1 MATFSSLV
9 NFCVVS
15 FAVGF
20 GSAAVKGK
28 KKVNNRRKIQNVSKK
43 ANRVVH
49 KKSVKHYPQ
58 CSLKVRKVQL
68 MKAAWL
74 AKVEFYKVKPVLIE
88 KPVLR
93 KPLPALERPV
103 VRVVVKKEAIKQ
115 HALPSIVGA
124 LKETRK
130 PYIGKKRNVVGKKY
144 KQPTNKIRKSKSE
157 AKKASGKKCLPA
169 TFLNSP
175 PSGNYNK
182 LIELAKSLGYN
193 ITHYNSISSIGWV
206 DFGTKN
212 IVLNTGGDLIE
223 YVLCHELVHIG
234 VNLGLINP
242 DIKSYESILSNKV
255 KALGNDYWKQVK
267 QDYKEEEKKE
277 ERAAAYL
284 MWMPEFVLSLFTS
297 SASGE
302 APKESA
308 EGDISTTNS
317 SQGKAV
323 MPKSK
328 KFADLFLSY
337 ENAQTT
343 VFQTAELNKVALEVF
358 GVLDAQADL
367 QLWDLLWLGV
377 EIDDEGQKNLFFNSH
392 KQIIAVSK
400 VIAAFT
406 ELGVSIFPKEVFKE
420 DIEIFLLGEFTNEAQ
435 LRAVVRYAIE
445 NGHADK
451 LYRPTGSGD
460 LIVDLKEKG
469 KVTITELS
477 LEESTKVVGVNY
489 LDNGI
494 AEEEVEF
501 KKSFGL
507 DNSLNTMS
515 ILDALGK
522 CSNDSELAAFVT
534 YFGNFKHIEE
544 LKYQLTPTYAQMTY
558 GHLEVD
564 FSELTLTTSREF
576 FIRSNAFIVG
586 YGEITGAMLLGLIL
600 ITITGGNDSFWEQSY
615 LDAYLN
621 TITAAEEEQDVY
633 GQEMNDS
640 QQLRVVRENSV
651 AILGTEAYFMK
662 YPYIQLKNNNDAGGV
677 NLVAHYYL
685 QRQIPFFVDK
695 VVLKRVVLGAGV
707 TALYAAFDFVLGIL
721 KTILDVA
728 KPGKLFTRAY
738 QTLCTAA
745 EAGLR
750 ELQKYAVDYID
761 ANLVLRHYY
770 QDGKTLDITIK
781 GESAVTITGDA
792 NFLINGSGVGLT
804 WKVWSAS
811 VKKTLRDSFN
821 AMSLKEGETLQDV
834 KAELIDALTKVT
846 EDTTVRRSG
855 ECLLEFRGRQLLSY
869 KGLNQYFVTA
879 AKWGSS
885 FKVRE
890 LGTSKTLQITYTVVY
905 FYDDKEPKVRGL
917 GQKTVLKYAPKTG
930 ATVWNSNN
938 EEVKTDTL
946 LGSECLKGNASRLVQ
961 FAEFC
966 RLCIEKLGG
975 THEDGKVAL
984 IGGHHP
990 LAMEAVEAPELTLV
1004 NGEWTWTGNRTIQS
1018 LDDINTPFYQWWGWA
1033 TETYYLTDIM
1043 VTYKFLWLLLGRAE
1057 LQQEWDGKLNIP
1069 QDLLDRALNHPANSK
1084 VKLLNATTG
1093 KHTNS
1098 LREAEQTTGYIC
1110 VEEEFSGI
1118 RSNFIFQLELASI
1131 RECSNAG
1138 QSSTIQQ
1145 VASVYAANPILG
1157 EALADGIYAK
1167 EIDKDGNV
1175 TKLGYKS
1182 IEQEDAVLGLIA
1194 MAQNDLSVKAIG
1206 SEFKSTSQLTNWTLK
1221 DLATWNNS
1229 IFNSGVNAMY
1239 PANSDPYLAFFD
1251 SNVGKKFKPVTLVN
1265 RVGLFD
1271 AKAGQTKFTFVQAME
1286 GSAQNYTM
1294 NVGSGYNVSSV
1305 ASCMAA
1311 LARYSFVTGV
1321 NNNQPLSTL
1330 KAITEEIKLWGW
1342 VNGLA
1347 WKTLYENAWLASYND
1362 KGAKLAKML
1371 NEYRKG
1377 SVRDAF
1383 GNITV
1388 TKEQVI
1394 ANLKAVLCEVEGI
1407 PTTQVKDAWVS
1418 KLLWSYRVARAL
1430 SPVERKEKGVDAAL
1444 YDLNLDKEEDI
1455 KYIAICGAFR
1465 RCDQGRFSNNE
1476 ELLGNDGEKGYGQ
1489 SIWSLLKYVWDEAND
1504 LLPNWLKRK
1513 LYKAMKVQLL
1523 LDEGKKVS
1531 DNKGGE
1537 NNYNLPD
1544 YLLDNAAVDDQ
1555 GRLITGCLTSA
1566 KTLEL
1571 MGVPSIRFD
1580 YACMDSSH
1588 NIEIPV
1594 KVGKKWL
1601 FQPNSPKE
1609 VQGAFEHYIL
1619 YCPLKQVIDEENGE
1633 VISLVMDDEVKGGK
1647 KFKLG
1652 NDICWVWRRNLTA
1665 KEVIQKAALRYPN
1678 GAQIIGEEVQ
1688 GIESSLLIDFDD
1700 VLKTGAF
1707 TRSGAATGFAL
1718 TLANFL
1724 VTISKPSVSGAQL
1737 RVEADFKKYGR
1748 NQIAGLQGQ
1757 LREMQR
1763 AGIIKR
1769 VGKTA
1774 PTKQALKVQSTH
1786 TAPYLYTEW
1795 GTIPVFL
1802 INPLDDI
1809 VLEGGYKTGDFVSI
1823 SRTPMIAKCYGVI
1836 VLSWDVAIGHLDV
1849 CGLMF
1854 ATSNR
1859 GDGDGDPVDLTKE
1872 NGCISRKDLINYL
1885 GHDTAIYLR
1894 ISYRGVKIC

>member
-1 MATFSSLV
+1 M
-9 NFCVVS
+9 
-15 FAVGF
+15 
-20 GSAAVKGK
+20 
-28 KKVNNRRKIQNVSKK
+28 
-43 ANRVVH
+43 
-49 KKSVKHYPQ
+49 
-58 CSLKVRKVQL
+58 
-68 MKAAWL
+68 
-74 AKVEFYKVKPVLIE
+74 
-88 KPVLR
+88 
-93 KPLPALERPV
+93 
-103 VRVVVKKEAIKQ
+103 
-115 HALPSIVGA
+115 
-124 LKETRK
+124 
-130 PYIGKKRNVVGKKY
+130 
-144 KQPTNKIRKSKSE
+144 
-157 AKKASGKKCLPA
+157 
-169 TFLNSP
+169 
-175 PSGNYNK
+175 
-182 LIELAKSLGYN
+182 
-193 ITHYNSISSIGWV
+193 
-206 DFGTKN
+206 
-212 IVLNTGGDLIE
+212 
-223 YVLCHELVHIG
+223 
-234 VNLGLINP
+234 
-242 DIKSYESILSNKV
+242 
-255 KALGNDYWKQVK
+255 
-267 QDYKEEEKKE
+267 
-277 ERAAAYL
+277 
-284 MWMPEFVLSLFTS
+284 
-297 SASGE
+297 
-302 APKESA
+302 
-308 EGDISTTNS
+308 
-317 SQGKAV
+317 
-323 MPKSK
+323 
-328 KFADLFLSY
+328 FADLFSTY
-337 ENAQTT
+337 EAAKAT
-343 VFQTAELNKVALEVF
+343 VFKTEELNELAMQVF
-358 GVLDAQADL
+358 GELDTQADL
-367 QLWDLLWLGV
+367 QLWDLLWLGI
-377 EIDDEGQKNLFFNSH
+377 EIDDEGQKNLFFHSH
-392 KQIIAVSK
+392 EQIIAVSK
-400 VIAAFT
+400 VIAGYT
-406 ELGVSIFPKEVFKE
+406 ELGVSIFPKEVFKD
-420 DIEIFLLGEFTNEAQ
+420 DIEIFKLGEFTNEAQ
-435 LRAVVRYAIE
+435 LRAVVRYAID
-445 NGHADK
+445 NSYGDK

-460 LIVDLKEKG
+460 LIVDLKERG

-477 LEESTKVVGVNY
+477 LEESVNITGVNY
-489 LDNGI
+489 LDNGV
-494 AEEEVEF
+494 AEEQFEF

-507 DNSLNTMS
+507 DNSLNTVS
-515 ILDALGK
+515 ILNALATCG
-522 CSNDSELAAFVT
+522 NDSELATFVT

-564 FSELTLTTSREF
+564 FSELTLNTSREF
-576 FIRSNAFIVG
+576 SIRSNAFIVG

-600 ITITGGNDSFWEQSY
+600 ITITGGNDSFWGQSY

-695 VVLKRVVLGAGV
+695 VALKRVVLGAGV
-707 TALYAAFDFVLGIL
+707 TALYAAFDFGLGIL

-745 EAGLR
+745 EAGLK
-750 ELQKYAVDYID
+750 ELQDYANDYVD

-770 QDGKTLDITIK
+770 PSGDTLDITIK
-781 GESAVTITGDA
+781 GESAITITGDA

-804 WKVWSAS
+804 WKPWSAS

-821 AMSLKEGETLQDV
+821 AMSLREGETLQDV
-834 KAELIDALTKVT
+834 KAELMDALTKVT

-855 ECLLEFRGRQLLSY
+855 ECLLDFRGRQLLSY
-869 KGLNQYFVTA
+869 KGLNQNFVTA
-879 AKWGSS
+879 AKWGAS
-885 FKVRE
+885 FEVRE

-930 ATVWNSNN
+930 ATVWNANN
-938 EEVKTDTL
+938 EEVQTDVL
-946 LGSECLKGNASRLVQ
+946 LGSECLKGNASRVIQ
-961 FAEFC
+961 FGEFC
-966 RLCIEKLGG
+966 KLCIEKLGG
-975 THEDGKVAL
+975 TREDGKVAL
-984 IGGHHP
+984 IGGHHA
-990 LAMEAVEAPELTLV
+990 LAMEAVEAPELVLV

-1018 LDDINTPFYQWWGWA
+1018 LDDINTPFYQWWSWA

-1057 LQQEWDGKLNIP
+1057 LQQEWDGKVNIS
-1069 QDLLDRALNHPANSK
+1069 QDLLYRALNHPANSK

-1098 LREAEQTTGYIC
+1098 LKEAEQTTGYVC

-1167 EIDKDGNV
+1167 ETSKDGKV
-1175 TKLGYKS
+1175 TLGYKS
-1182 IEQEDAVLGLIA
+1182 VEQEDAVLGLIA
-1194 MAQNDLSVKAIG
+1194 MAQNDLSIKSIG
-1206 SEFKSTSQLTNWTLK
+1206 SEFKPVSKLSNWTLK

-1229 IFNSGVNAMY
+1229 TFNSGVNAIY

-1251 SNVGKKFKPVTLVN
+1251 SSVSKKFKPATLVN
-1265 RVGLFD
+1265 RVGLFNAD
-1271 AKAGQTKFTFVQAME
+1271 AGQTKFTFVEAME

-1305 ASCMAA
+1305 SSCMAA
-1311 LARYSFVTGV
+1311 LARHGLVVAMANS
-1321 NNNQPLSTL
+1321 QPKATL
-1330 KAITEEIKLWGW
+1330 ISLNEEIKLWGW
-1342 VNGLA
+1342 VNGLS

-1362 KGAKLAKML
+1362 KGAKLAEML

-1377 SVRDAF
+1377 YVEDGF
-1383 GNITV
+1383 GNIIV
-1388 TKEQVI
+1388 TPAQVI
-1394 ANLKAVLCEVEGI
+1394 ANLKAVLCKVEGI
-1407 PTTQVKDAWVS
+1407 PTTQLKDIWVTQ
-1418 KLLWSYRVARAL
+1418 LLWCYRIARAL
-1430 SPVERKEKGVDAAL
+1430 STVERKEEGVNKAL
-1444 YDLNLDKEEDI
+1444 YDLNLDKEEDV

-1489 SIWSLLKYVWDEAND
+1489 SIWSLLNFVWDEASD

-1523 LDEGKKVS
+1523 LDEGKKIS
-1531 DNKGGE
+1531 DNKEGE
-1537 NNYNLPD
+1537 NDYSATLSK
-1544 YLLDNAAVDDQ
+1544 YLLDNTAVDDE

-1588 NIEIPV
+1588 DIEIPV

-1601 FQPNSPKE
+1601 YQPNSPKE
-1609 VQGAFEHYIL
+1609 VQGAFEHYVL
-1619 YCPLKQVIDEENGE
+1619 YCPLKQVVDEESGE
-1633 VISLVMDDEVKGGK
+1633 IISVVMDDEVNGGK

-1678 GAQIIGEEVQ
+1678 GAQIVGEEVQ
-1688 GIESSLLIDFDD
+1688 GVTSSLLVDFDD

-1724 VTISKPSVSGAQL
+1724 VVISKPSVSGAQL

-1757 LREMQR
+1757 LREMQK

-1795 GTIPVFL
+1795 GTIPVFM

-1809 VLEGGYKTGDFVSI
+1809 VREGGYKTGDFVSI

-1836 VLSWDVAIGHLDV
+1836 ILSWDVAIGHLDV

-1872 NGCISRKDLINYL
+1872 NGCISRTDLINYL
-1885 GHDTAIYLR
+1885 GVDTAIYLR
-1894 ISYRGVKIC
+1894 VSYRGIKI